1 MVEPVTPCL
10 NAERYPSRSIRPTG
24 QALLSLGGEGDGA
37 GLQVVDG
44 ADYLHFTFF
53 DARGEDR
60 LQTFQ
65 ACDSIFDILH
75 DGVCQRVAG
84 LAFALGDGGLDEFD
98 QSVDG
103 AGERILSVDVLDG
116 SFDGA
121 AVGVAENDDERDVEF
136 GDGVLRAALDGNPC
150 AVDHVASDADD
161 EEIADANV
169 KQDFGRD
176 AGIRAGDDNGFG
188 ILSFSEKAEIRR
200 AAAGVDDLP
209 LHEALIT
216 GEKFAQGFVGSEELG
231 LRFSGGG
238 LLSGKRKMWISET
251 ETCSR
256 GETKETAA
264 RVLGE
269 SVHRYDLQ
277 RRTLYTRAVDARDTM
292 PYSVWKDI
300 TEMATSR
307 SGRQMLCVKPGPA

>member
-1 MVEPVTPCL
+1 M
-10 NAERYPSRSIRPTG
+10 NAQRYPSRSIRRTEQG
-24 QALLSLGGEGDGA
+24 LLSLSGEGDGA

-53 DARGEDR
+53 DARSEDR

-65 ACDSIFDILH
+65 ACDSIFDILD

-84 LAFALGDGGLDEFD
+84 LAFALRDGGLDEFD

-103 AGERILSVDVLDG
+103 AGERILSINVLNG

-121 AVGVAENDDERDVEF
+121 AVGVAENEDERNVEF

-150 AVDHVASDADD
+150 AVDHIASDADD

-169 KQDFGRD
+169 KQDFGRNTR
-176 AGIRAGDDNGFG
+176 IRTGDDDGFG
-188 ILSFSEKAEIRR
+188 ILSFSERTEICG

-216 GEKFAQGFVGSEELG
+216 GEKFVQGFVGGEELG
-231 LRFSGGG
+231 FRFSGGG
-238 LLSGKRKMWISET
+238 LLSGERKMWISET
-251 ETCSR
+251 GTCS
-256 GETKETAA
+256 GDQT
-264 RVLGE
+264 
-269 SVHRYDLQ
+269 
-277 RRTLYTRAVDARDTM
+277 
-292 PYSVWKDI
+292 
-300 TEMATSR
+300 
-307 SGRQMLCVKPGPA
+307 